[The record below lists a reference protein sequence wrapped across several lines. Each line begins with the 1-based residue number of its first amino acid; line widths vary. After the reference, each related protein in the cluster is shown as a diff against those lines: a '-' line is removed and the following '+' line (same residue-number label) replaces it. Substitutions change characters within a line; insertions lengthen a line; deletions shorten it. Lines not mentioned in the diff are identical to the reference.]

1 MRSVPIYHGRKVL
14 AALFMAGFM
23 VYGGGLYCF
32 VLLVPPLTEEFHW
45 SRAATSGLVTAFWLS
60 APLILLGGSAIK
72 RFGAARLLI
81 AGILVEAVCVA
92 LLSTVSTFGE
102 MYLLRAAMGVGK
114 VMFAV
119 TLPYAVSRWFS
130 RHYSLGLGIVW
141 AGWHVGGMVLA
152 PITGLIIVHYG
163 WRTACLAIAAGLLT
177 IGLAPILATKGP
189 RSPREFGLGLDGDP
203 LAHTEA
209 LATVATPAMARAI
222 ATAATTTAIAAAT
235 ATTATAT
242 ATATAAAAAAAT
254 ATADSAAAANP
265 AGRLSDLL
273 GSATFW
279 LIALTTLFF
288 YATYGG
294 LLTHEAAV
302 VEGAGF
308 TPSVSSWVLGSTAG
322 FAAVG
327 GMVGGWLLDRFSVR
341 AVGIAM
347 HLLLLAGAMSLLWV
361 AQDHSFAALVAYA
374 GCFGIT
380 IGGSD
385 LYFVALLR
393 RRFPTVSVA
402 YSYSAW
408 YFCEILTLL
417 LAGPAAGRVFDLT
430 GNYDRTLALLAGS
443 AVLAGILSLFVL
455 RGTALERVV
464 QATVLNPAP
473 RATAE

>member
-1 MRSVPIYHGRKVL
+1 MPIYHGRKVL

-32 VLLVPPLTEEFHW
+32 VLLVPPLTQEFHW

-60 APLILLGGSAIK
+60 APLILFGGAAIK
-72 RFGAARLLI
+72 RFGATRLLI

-92 LLSTVSTFGE
+92 LLSTVSSFAE
-102 MYLLRAAMGVGK
+102 MYALRAAMGVGK

-141 AGWHVGGMVLA
+141 AGWHVGGLVLA

-163 WRTACLAIAAGLLT
+163 WRAACLAIAAGLVT
-177 IGLAPILATKGP
+177 IGLLPTLMTQGP

-203 LAHTEA
+203 TQ
-209 LATVATPAMARAI
+209 P
-222 ATAATTTAIAAAT
+222 TAAISVAAPAAAD
-235 ATTATAT
+235 
-242 ATATAAAAAAAT
+242 AAE
-254 ATADSAAAANP
+254 NP
-265 AGRLSDLL
+265 PGRLGDLL

-279 LIALTTLFF
+279 MIALTTLFF
-288 YATYGG
+288 YAAYGG

-308 TPSVSSWVLGSTAG
+308 TPRMSSWVLGSTAG

-327 GMVGGWLLDRFSVR
+327 GMAGGWLLDRYSVR
-341 AVGIAM
+341 AVGVAM
-347 HLLLLAGAMSLLWV
+347 HLLLLAGALCLLWV
-361 AQDHSFAALVAYA
+361 ARVHSAAALIGYA
-374 GCFGIT
+374 ICFGIT

-393 RRFPTVSVA
+393 RRFPAVSIA

-417 LAGPAAGRVFDLT
+417 LAGPAAGRIFDLT

-443 AVLAGILSLFVL
+443 GAVALLLSLVIL
-455 RGTALERVV
+455 R
-464 QATVLNPAP
+464 QAGNQPP
-473 RATAE
+473 SSRRATS

>member
-1 MRSVPIYHGRKVL
+1 VINDRRNQPIYHGNKVL
-14 AALFMAGFM
+14 AALFLAGFM

-81 AGILVEAVCVA
+81 AGIVVEAVCVA

-203 LAHTEA
+203 LERAEA
-209 LATVATPAMARAI
+209 APAM
-222 ATAATTTAIAAAT
+222 TASAAAHSIAAA
-235 ATTATAT
+235 
-242 ATATAAAAAAAT
+242 
-254 ATADSAAAANP
+254 DSIVAANP

-327 GMVGGWLLDRFSVR
+327 GIAGGWLLDRFSVR
-341 AVGIAM
+341 SVGIAM
-347 HLLLLAGAMSLLWV
+347 HLLLLAGAISLLWV
-361 AQDHSFAALVAYA
+361 ARDHSVAALIAYA
-374 GCFGIT
+374 ACFGIT

-430 GNYDRTLALLAGS
+430 GNYDATLALLAGS
-443 AVLAGILSLFVL
+443 AVLAGVLSLFVL
-455 RGTALERVV
+455 RGAVERTA
-464 QATVLNPAP
+464 PANARDTAHP
-473 RATAE
+473 ATAD